1 MQSCE
6 LMLNSSSE
14 SIRIYEFRCYKGD
27 QATVSVDFGCREPS
41 RNHEDEAPS
50 TKFARLRITNWS
62 TKYFTHQKSHYPVPE
77 LAMDLSAIAKLN
89 PIPVVPMDKTNMGG
103 VFHSLLLGSK
113 QQNVQLAHWACQ
125 PAWAIN
131 LPMQREFIEK
141 EEEEVIK
148 ECDSDFDSNLSLP
161 RLSKNED

>member
-1 MQSCE
+1 MC
-6 LMLNSSSE
+6 LRCTVAVWFRKNHKWTRGHSSQQDHAILWAYVKKHYSPSK

-62 TKYFTHQKSHYPVPE
+62 TEYFTHQKSHYPIPE

-113 QQNVQLAHWACQ
+113 QQNFQLAHWACQ

-131 LPMQREFIEK
+131 LPM
-141 EEEEVIK
+141 
-148 ECDSDFDSNLSLP
+148 
-161 RLSKNED
+161 